1 MTGEKNSISEIK
13 LKTYDTLYSLL
24 DQVGISMSMSSM
36 LEEPSLSNSEMTNCS
51 KEGDGLDLNNIPIA
65 QGLRKIWK

>member
-1 MTGEKNSISEIK
+1 MTGEENSNSEIK

-24 DQVGISMSMSSM
+24 DKVGISMSMSSM
-36 LEEPSLSNSEMTNCS
+36 LEEPSLSNSEMTS

>member
-1 MTGEKNSISEIK
+1 MTGEENSISEIK

-24 DQVGISMSMSSM
+24 DKVGISMSMSSM
-36 LEEPSLSNSEMTNCS
+36 LEEPSLSNSEMTS

>member
-24 DQVGISMSMSSM
+24 DKVGISMSMSSM
-36 LEEPSLSNSEMTNCS
+36 LEEPSLSNSEMTS

>member
-1 MTGEKNSISEIK
+1 MTCEKNSISEIK

-24 DQVGISMSMSSM
+24 DKVGISMSMSSM
-36 LEEPSLSNSEMTNCS
+36 LEEPSLSNSEMTS

>member
-36 LEEPSLSNSEMTNCS
+36 LEEPSLSNSEMTS